1 MKTQESM
8 PTTKVARS
16 AKFIETGFRIG
27 GNYVKHFS
35 KKLFNPDLTRDELN
49 EDNAEDIYNSL
60 SELKGSALKIAQ
72 MLSMDKNVLP
82 KAYVNRF
89 IQSQYNAPALSG
101 PLIIK
106 TFTKS
111 FGKSPEKI
119 FDAFNLIKF
128 KPMIPF

>member
-1 MKTQESM
+1 M

-72 MLSMDKNVLP
+72 MLSMDKMCCQKLTS
-82 KAYVNRF
+82 
-89 IQSQYNAPALSG
+89 IGLYNLS
-101 PLIIK
+101 
-106 TFTKS
+106 TMRRHFQ
-111 FGKSPEKI
+111 
-119 FDAFNLIKF
+119 DR
-128 KPMIPF
+128 